1 MKKTL
6 LIVFHL
12 FAAIVFAQDAELP
25 IEETIYK
32 DSLVDTKPEFPGGI
46 DNCYKY
52 FNGKI
57 TKPKVPALVDK
68 VVLSFVVEKDGTLS
82 DIRIIHDAGFGTGE
96 QAVKILEEGPKWI
109 PGDKDGKRVRV
120 FQTLPIAILTEE

>member
-1 MKKTL
+1 MRFL
-6 LIVFHL
+6 LFLFIAFH
-12 FAAIVFAQDAELP
+12 AKAQDAGLP

-32 DSLVDTKPEFPGGI
+32 DSLVDRKPEFPGGI

-52 FNGKI
+52 FNEKI
-57 TKPKVPALVDK
+57 TKPQVPGLVDK
-68 VVLSFVVEKDGTLS
+68 VVLSFVVEKDGSIS
-82 DIRIIHDAGFGTGE
+82 DIRILHDAGFGTGE
-96 QAVKILEEGPKWI
+96 QSIKILEEGPKWI